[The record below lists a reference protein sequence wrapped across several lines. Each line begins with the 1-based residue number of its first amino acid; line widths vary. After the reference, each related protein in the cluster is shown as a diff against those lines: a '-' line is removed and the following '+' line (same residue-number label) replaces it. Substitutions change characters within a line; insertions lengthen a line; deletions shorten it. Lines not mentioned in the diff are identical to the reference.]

1 MSQVLR
7 LSQIRRGWTVALAR
21 IVMGWIFLG
30 YGWRDKIQDA
40 GFVPGLADTLRKM
53 AQTTAPVFYRPFLE
67 QMVIPHS
74 HPFALAVAWG
84 EALLGMALLLGAF
97 TNLACLLGIMLLA
110 NLYLASG
117 SWEALLYGTLCLVF
131 LCLSA
136 GSRWGLDPL
145 LARLLPERLVYF
157 PTR

>member
-1 MSQVLR
+1 MSQEHR

-21 IVMGWIFLG
+21 VAMGWIFLG
-30 YGWRDKIQDA
+30 YGWHDKIQDA

-67 QMVIPHS
+67 RVVIPHS
-74 HPFALAVAWG
+74 HAFALAVAWG
-84 EALLGMALLLGAF
+84 EALLGISLLLGAF
-97 TNLACLLGIMLLA
+97 TNLASLLGILLMV

-117 SWEALLYGTLCLVF
+117 SWEALLYGTQCLVF
-131 LCLSA
+131 LCFSA

-145 LARLLPERLVYF
+145 LARLLPERMVYF
-157 PTR
+157 PAR

>member
-1 MSQVLR
+1 MSQEHR

-30 YGWRDKIQDA
+30 YGWHDKIQDA
-40 GFVPGLADTLRKM
+40 EFAPGLANTLRKM
-53 AQTTAPVFYRPFLE
+53 AQTSSPGFYRPFLE
-67 QMVIPHS
+67 QVVIPHS
-74 HPFALAVAWG
+74 HAFALAVAWG
-84 EALLGMALLLGAF
+84 EALLGVSLLFGAF
-97 TNLACLLGIMLLA
+97 TNLAALLGILLIA

-117 SWEALLYGTLCLVF
+117 SWEALLYGTMCLVF

-145 LARLLPERLVYF
+145 LARLLPERVVYF

>member
-1 MSQVLR
+1 MSQELR

-21 IVMGWIFLG
+21 IVTGWVLLG
-30 YGWRDKIQDA
+30 YGWHDKIQDA

-53 AQTTAPVFYRPFLE
+53 AQTTAPIFYRPFLE
-67 QMVIPHS
+67 QVVIPHS
-74 HPFALAVAWG
+74 HAFALAVAWG
-84 EALLGMALLLGAF
+84 EALLGISLLLGAF
-97 TNLACLLGIMLLA
+97 TNLASLLGILLMV

-131 LCLSA
+131 LGFSA

-145 LARLLPERLVYF
+145 LARPFPERVVYF
-157 PTR
+157 PAR